1 MENGIEEILKEH
13 EALCSRV
20 FHILNTGNPQ
30 TKDIELIIPKVKE
43 LFGMLEAI
51 NTKQITAQ
59 QYNGLLNVMSEWNA
73 IFSYFNIK
81 MVPCRLRPFLWN
93 SPKVAV
99 KRIPRQCIEGIVVS
113 TKMQKTAVIEVER
126 TKKHPKYGKTVQY
139 TKKYK
144 IHDPLEECSVGDRVL
159 AHETRHFSKTKYF
172 RFYRKLY

>member
-20 FHILNTGNPQ
+20 FHLLNTGNPQ

-43 LFGMLEAI
+43 LFGMLEAV

-81 MVPCRLRPFLWN
+81 MVYNFLFLLY
-93 SPKVAV
+93 V
-99 KRIPRQCIEGIVVS
+99 KL
-113 TKMQKTAVIEVER
+113 
-126 TKKHPKYGKTVQY
+126 
-139 TKKYK
+139 
-144 IHDPLEECSVGDRVL
+144 PLTEI
-159 AHETRHFSKTKYF
+159 
-172 RFYRKLY
+172 RFLPD

>member
-20 FHILNTGNPQ
+20 FHLLNTGNPQ

-43 LFGMLEAI
+43 LFGMLEAV

-99 KRIPRQCIEGIVVS
+99 KRPGNVS
-113 TKMQKTAVIEVER
+113 R
-126 TKKHPKYGKTVQY
+126 G
-139 TKKYK
+139 
-144 IHDPLEECSVGDRVL
+144 
-159 AHETRHFSKTKYF
+159 
-172 RFYRKLY
+172 

>member
-13 EALCSRV
+13 EALCSWV
-20 FHILNTGNPQ
+20 FHLLNTGNPQ

-43 LFGMLEAI
+43 LFGMLEAV

-73 IFSYFNIK
+73 IFSYFNIN